1 MKHTSIALICV
12 VAGLFA
18 APRAF
23 AQVPALDAAAPQD
36 RAHIQA
42 LIEGA
47 KPEGSVSYWD
57 TVLQPDT
64 NDVLVAAFL
73 KYYGL
78 PASFKVNYN
87 YASTLNM
94 VTRVEQEL
102 SANRITI
109 DVASVANPPWAF
121 EKAAAGEFLAYE
133 SPEYRHYTR
142 VFDAGLGKKGYF
154 ACNGGYAFV
163 PIWNSELFTF
173 KGTSWRDIPGAVPA
187 GRLGWSNVGGSAAWL
202 ITYYGMRKFLDVDYF
217 RKVAAL
223 KPFMAESSQQVAQRL
238 LTGQDLLNFGGQ
250 ANRAFQSNKKGAA
263 LKIVFPDEG
272 VVLLPQETFILKNP
286 PHPNAAKLWV
296 NFILSETGQTILAE
310 RETMISGRTGFK
322 SPLPDYAPDMDHLK
336 VINIDWRE
344 VKADDLKKY
353 REEWVGLFSR

>member
-1 MKHTSIALICV
+1 MITSVGAL
-12 VAGLFA
+12 G
-18 APRAF
+18 
-23 AQVPALDAAAPQD
+23 QVPALDAAEPQD

-47 KPEGSVSYWD
+47 RHEGSVSYWD

-64 NDVLVAAFL
+64 NEVLVAAFH

-87 YASTLNM
+87 YATTLNM

-102 SANRITI
+102 SANRVTI

-121 EKAAAGEFLAYE
+121 EKAAAGEFVTYE

-142 VFDAGLGKKGYF
+142 VFDMGLGKKDVF
-154 ACNGGYAFV
+154 AFNGGYAFV
-163 PIWNSELFTF
+163 PIWNSENFEF
-173 KGTSWRDIPGAVPA
+173 KGKSWRDIPAAVPP
-187 GRLGWSNVGGSAAWL
+187 GRLGWSNVGASAAWL

-217 RKVAAL
+217 RKVAQL

-238 LTGQDLLNFGGQ
+238 LGGQDLLNFGGQ
-250 ANRAFQSNKKGAA
+250 ANRAYQANKKGAA
-263 LKIVFPDEG
+263 LKFVFPEEG
-272 VVLLPQETFILKNP
+272 VVLLPQLTFMPKNP

-296 NFILSETGQTILAE
+296 NFILSEQGQAILAE
-310 RETMISGRTGFK
+310 RETMISGRNGFK
-322 SPLPDYAPDMDHLK
+322 SPLPDYAPDIDHLK
-336 VINIDWRE
+336 VIPIDWRQ
-344 VKADDLKKY
+344 VKADDLKPY
-353 REEWVGLFSR
+353 REEWVGIFSR